1 MKKIL
6 SLIFFIFLTL
16 SPTIAY
22 SKIVYIDINLI
33 LNKSEIGKS
42 LNKQVYFFYF
52 PSYILKF
59 IFIIL
64 GKSDIF
70 NKVFEDFVVSNKSFI
85 TDTGWKPPYSF
96 KYGIKKTCL
105 WYKREFRIH

>member
-42 LNKQVYFFYF
+42 LNKYLQDINKKNID
-52 PSYILKF
+52 SLKKLENDLKNKEEILISQKN
-59 IFIIL
+59 IL
-64 GKSDIF
+64 EK
-70 NKVFEDFVVSNKSFI
+70 NEFEKKLNSLSIEVKDYRSEKKKI
-85 TDTGWKPPYSF
+85 TG
-96 KYGIKKTCL
+96 
-105 WYKREFRIH
+105 